1 MRVLYLGYVWPEPAS
16 SAAGGRTLEI
26 LRCLRD
32 RAWSVSYAS
41 AAALSTHRFPLD
53 QLGIEEC
60 PIAVNDDA
68 FDELLLKLQPDLVF
82 FDRFFTEEQFA
93 WRVEKHCPQAV
104 RVLDT
109 CDLHS

>member
-1 MRVLYLGYVWPEPAS
+1 MARAGFVGGRRAHLWKFEMSARPSGALAMRVLP
-16 SAAGGRTLEI
+16 
-26 LRCLRD
+26 
-32 RAWSVSYAS
+32 
-41 AAALSTHRFPLD
+41 ALSTHRFPLD

-93 WRVEKHCPQAV
+93 WRGKHCPQAV

-109 CDLHS
+109 R